1 MKVRVLMECSADFT
15 IKSSHAISPWDLI
28 QSQDN
33 FANKMRDE
41 TDIAMNGMMKKE
53 LYKASITGDVQF
65 LSRHDD
71 IYLLSRSMEGNNI
84 LHTAISP
91 KSTQPIEFIKKI
103 LQRIP
108 ILLCQTN
115 ANGDTPLH
123 FAARART
130 SAAHELTISCK
141 NTFQRVLDM
150 GASFL
155 YSTPPWRV
163 RNSEGNTPLHEALR
177 AGNSTC
183 ARFLI
188 ELDDEVASFV
198 NNYKETP
205 LHVYARYLQIPGP
218 LWGNQI
224 SERPLPQFCN
234 RNAERISTQLSEL
247 DLLLEAN
254 ISAAFLRDMEGLTS
268 PLHLEQLS
276 VTIILK
282 TP

>member
-1 MKVRVLMECSADFT
+1 MSLV
-15 IKSSHAISPWDLI
+15 
-28 QSQDN
+28 Q
-33 FANKMRDE
+33 RDE

-91 KSTQPIEFIKKI
+91 ESTQPIEFIKKI

-218 LWGNQI
+218 LCK
-224 SERPLPQFCN
+224 SFKV
-234 RNAERISTQLSEL
+234 LSAYASL
-247 DLLLEAN
+247 A
-254 ISAAFLRDMEGLTS
+254 RY
-268 PLHLEQLS
+268 
-276 VTIILK
+276 K
-282 TP
+282 